1 MTSALSFQPF
11 LYAVSVR
18 SDGLSASMRMF
29 GGHCQRA
36 LRPIRKLLMLR
47 IFHVQ
52 LDFDEL
58 ALKFIEVTLAGVSH
72 VVLVYVFN
80 SVVVDSLY
88 LLTVETECLCTD
100 LSAWFIAQM
109 KNAL

>member
-1 MTSALSFQPF
+1 
-11 LYAVSVR
+11 
-18 SDGLSASMRMF
+18 MRMF

-72 VVLVYVFN
+72 VVSVYVEF
-80 SVVVDSLY
+80 
-88 LLTVETECLCTD
+88 C
-100 LSAWFIAQM
+100 
-109 KNAL
+109 